1 MMHLSIFQRTQI
13 IELYLQFR
21 NVRNVCDIVKT
32 IAKERYGIVI
42 SRWGVRN
49 MIKKWKTFG
58 TTQDRPRSNKHKL
71 LITDEGLLAINKV
84 LLINPFIKSRE
95 IKYKL

>member
-21 NVRNVCDIVKT
+21 NMRNVCDIVKT

-49 MIKKWKTFG
+49 MIKNYRKCQKKF
-58 TTQDRPRSNKHKL
+58 KL
-71 LITDEGLLAINKV
+71 LKNILLTYLRYFATK
-84 LLINPFIKSRE
+84 
-95 IKYKL
+95 